1 MICTRRGGS
10 REGPGEAGLGL
21 LLAKERSWTS
31 PGLRPWSTWD
41 HLIAPPLST
50 SSLDNVLEHSLQGS
64 LCQAPCGVRE
74 PTRQEAHTPKP
85 VWARSNFPSPRQSPG
100 VRDRCFGDTQD
111 GVHTLNSAA
120 YEPGNLGKLS
130 NHQSLHLQ
138 NENSHVACPL
148 MSARRVKKE
157 GKESTDG
164 PQGRASAYS
173 GCESDTSG
181 RMQCCPKRGARRV
194 LWQCWGAPAPT
205 SDSPGQL
212 GAPHSP
218 HTPCLASDTCGS
230 LQAALSIMGCFMEFS
245 VHTSRALDSQAQAG
259 EKQMG
264 QLTTRM
270 GAGRSLPGQ

>member
-21 LLAKERSWTS
+21 LLAKERRRSWTS

-64 LCQAPCGVRE
+64 LCQALCGGHG
-74 PTRQEAHTPKP
+74 PHRQEAHTPKP
-85 VWARSNFPSPRQSPG
+85 VWAGPNFPSPRQSPG

-111 GVHTLNSAA
+111 RAHILNSAA
-120 YEPGNLGKLS
+120 YKPGNLGKLS
-130 NHQSLHLQ
+130 KHQSLYLQ

-157 GKESTDG
+157 GRESTDG
-164 PQGRASAYS
+164 PQRRASAYS

-181 RMQCCPKRGARRV
+181 RMQCCPKQG
-194 LWQCWGAPAPT
+194 GGGPT
-205 SDSPGQL
+205 E
-212 GAPHSP
+212 
-218 HTPCLASDTCGS
+218 CCGS
-230 LQAALSIMGCFMEFS
+230 
-245 VHTSRALDSQAQAG
+245 VG
-259 EKQMG
+259 EHLLLHQ
-264 QLTTRM
+264 TV
-270 GAGRSLPGQ
+270 PGS

>member
-1 MICTRRGGS
+1 M
-10 REGPGEAGLGL
+10 
-21 LLAKERSWTS
+21 AKERRRSWTS

-64 LCQAPCGVRE
+64 LCQALWWGSRTPSSGSS
-74 PTRQEAHTPKP
+74 PPQASMGRQQ
-85 VWARSNFPSPRQSPG
+85 FPSPRQSPG
-100 VRDRCFGDTQD
+100 VRDRCSGDTQD
-111 GVHTLNSAA
+111 WAHILNSAA
-120 YEPGNLGKLS
+120 YKPGNLGKLS
-130 NHQSLHLQ
+130 KHQSLYLQ

-157 GKESTDG
+157 GRESTDG
-164 PQGRASAYS
+164 PQRRASAYS

-181 RMQCCPKRGARRV
+181 RMQCCPKRGGAGHRV

-212 GAPHSP
+212 GAPHNP
-218 HTPCLASDTCGS
+218 HTPCLASDTCGT
-230 LQAALSIMGCFMEFS
+230 LQAALCIMGCFMEFS

-264 QLTTRM
+264 QLTTLM
-270 GAGRSLPGQ
+270 GRAGHFQSNRNK